1 MSMKN
6 SLSLDFSALPLI
18 RARSGDAAQ
27 LARPRI
33 GSMVLF
39 TVLVGFSFAS
49 RGQPDLGLLTHT
61 VVGTALIV
69 VGASVLN
76 QVFERDTDLL
86 MARTASRPIPSGR
99 LSSLEALI
107 FGSTLAVGGVLYL
120 VLMVWQPRAILSA
133 GLAFAIYVFLYTPL
147 KQKVIFNTLV
157 GAAAGALP
165 PVIGWTAATNSF
177 DAPAMVLFAIVF
189 LWQIPHFLAI
199 AWIHRDEYARARLHM
214 LPVIDADGSRTARH
228 MIGYCLALLAV
239 SAIPALAGWAGQAY
253 LTSAGCLGL
262 GLLMATLGFWRAR
275 SVTAARRVLRMS
287 LLYLPTLLAF
297 LLIDKIS

>member
-1 MSMKN
+1 
-6 SLSLDFSALPLI
+6 
-18 RARSGDAAQ
+18 
-27 LARPRI
+27 
-33 GSMVLF
+33 
-39 TVLVGFSFAS
+39 
-49 RGQPDLGLLTHT
+49 
-61 VVGTALIV
+61 
-69 VGASVLN
+69 
-76 QVFERDTDLL
+76 LL

-99 LSSLEALI
+99 LSSLEALL
-107 FGSTLAVGGVLYL
+107 FGSTLAVGGLLYL
-120 VLMVWQPRAILSA
+120 VAMVRQPRAILTA

-177 DAPAMVLFAIVF
+177 DAPAIVLFAIVF

-199 AWIHRDEYARARLHM
+199 AWIYRDEYARARLRM

-239 SAIPALAGWAGQAY
+239 SAIPALAGWAGHAY

-287 LLYLPTLLAF
+287 LVHLPTLLAF
-297 LLIDKIS
+297 LLIDKIN

>member
-1 MSMKN
+1 MKN
-6 SLSLDFSALPLI
+6 SLALDFSALPLI

-39 TVLVGFSFAS
+39 TVLVGFSLAS
-49 RGQPDLGLLTHT
+49 RAQPDLGLFTHT
-61 VVGTALIV
+61 VVGTALLV

-120 VLMVWQPRAILSA
+120 VLMVRQPRAILTA

-177 DAPAMVLFAIVF
+177 DAPAIVLFAIVF

-199 AWIHRDEYARARLHM
+199 AWIYRDEYARARLRM

-228 MIGYCLALLAV
+228 MIGYCMALLAV
-239 SAIPALAGWAGQAY
+239 SAIPALAGWAGHAY

-262 GLLMATLGFWRAR
+262 GLLMATLGFWKAR
-275 SVTAARRVLRMS
+275 SVAAARRVLRMS
-287 LLYLPTLLAF
+287 LVYLPTLLAF